1 MISLSRIRT
10 GYVERLARFGIVAWL
25 GIVVVPCVCAAAQA
39 HPPFLDGPQVT
50 QAHQGDCDDS
60 MPGSRAATDD
70 CCTDLTVQAIV
81 DTSDRSKLPDLIPS
95 WSSPVPADASGI
107 SLIVAIPIHLP
118 GKERAPPV
126 YLATQRLRI

>member
-25 GIVVVPCVCAAAQA
+25 GIVVVPCICAAAQA
-39 HPPFLDGPQVT
+39 HPAFNDGPQVI
-50 QAHQGDCDDS
+50 QAHHDDCHDS
-60 MPGSRAATDD
+60 MPGSRAAKDG
-70 CCTDLTVQAIV
+70 CCTNLTVQAIV
-81 DTSDRSKLPDLIPS
+81 DPSDRSKLPDAVAL

-107 SLIVAIPIHLP
+107 SLIVAIPVHLP
-118 GKERAPPV
+118 GTERAPPV